1 MTMSAFP
8 YIGGKTRLADWVV
21 SRLPPHTTYI
31 EPFGGSAAVLL
42 NKPRSK
48 VEVFNDADSDVVTFF
63 RVARERRDELA
74 EWCRYTP
81 FSEQLHD
88 EWTSEFFAG
97 ERPDDDLEHAGRWLY
112 LRYSQY
118 AAKVSRKSGF
128 KRESPDDEKG
138 SRNARNWQNAS
149 ERIEQV
155 AERFRGVSVVNED
168 YSAVLNRYDSS
179 ETVFYVDPPYVDKE
193 DLYLEYADHAAL
205 EEQLQRIE
213 GRAIVSYTQRPA
225 GCYDSWRVV
234 ENDVTHSAAG
244 SGKTATERL
253 FLNFDPDDFPTF
265 ADTQQRTLSFVE
277 DGGNDRSI
285 DTGTDRS
292 GGDGDA

>member
-1 MTMSAFP
+1 MPFSAFP

-21 SRLPPHTTYI
+21 SHLPPHTTYV
-31 EPFGGSAAVLL
+31 EPFGGSGAVLL
-42 NKPRSK
+42 NKPQSK

-88 EWTSEFFAG
+88 EWADEFFAG
-97 ERPDDDLEHAGRWLY
+97 ERPDNELEHAGRWLF

-118 AAKVSRKSGF
+118 AGKVSRKSGF

-138 SRNARNWQNAS
+138 SRNARNWQNAP

-168 YSAVLNRYDSS
+168 YSTVLDRYDDPDM
-179 ETVFYVDPPYVDKE
+179 VFYVDPPYVEKE

-205 EEQLQRIE
+205 EEQLQNIE
-213 GRAIVSYTQRPA
+213 GRAIVSYTQKPA
-225 GCYDSWRVV
+225 GCYDDWHVV
-234 ENDVTHSAAG
+234 ERDVTHSAAG

-253 FLNFDPDDFPTF
+253 FLNFEPENF
-265 ADTQQRTLSFVE
+265 APFVDADQRTLFAATE
-277 DGGNDRSI
+277 GGQSD
-285 DTGTDRS
+285 D
-292 GGDGDA
+292 